1 MVNSRQKGAR
11 GEREWRDVLRSAGWH
26 DAARGQQFHGGPG
39 SPDVVGGPLR
49 THCETKFGGVLDIY
63 GAMEQSIREAGPG
76 EMPYVAFRRVRR
88 GQKDRGW
95 VVLLCDLDFFELIR
109 LREEKIRERGAG
121 KVAALPAHSQ
131 PVPTVAV
138 AVGSATEDDATA
150 V

>member
-1 MVNSRQKGAR
+1 MVNSRAKGVR

-39 SPDVVGGPLR
+39 SPDVVGGPLM
-49 THCETKFGGVLDIY
+49 THCEAKFGGTLDIY
-63 GAMEQSIREAGPG
+63 GALEQSIRDAGPG

-109 LREEKIRERGAG
+109 LREEKIRGHIE
-121 KVAALPAHSQ
+121 AATLPAHPHQ
-131 PVPTVAV
+131 IPAV
-138 AVGSATEDDATA
+138 AVGVGEATA
-150 V
+150 TDAKAV